1 MIKKK
6 KRKDTHAHMLHD
18 STLGQQCCSVDWHLV
33 TENI

>member
-6 KRKDTHAHMLHD
+6 KRKDTHAHMLRD